1 MEPQHEERRL
11 TTILSADVIGYIR
24 LMVDG
29 EAGTLAALKT
39 YHNEPFGSKVAQY
52 RGRTI
57 NLTGDGAIVEFVSVV
72 GTGRTECL
80 EPRPKHAANSQP
92 DVEF

>member
-1 MEPQHEERRL
+1 MEPQDVEQRL
-11 TTILSADVIGYIR
+11 TTILAADIVGYSRLIGE
-24 LMVDG
+24 D

-39 YHNEPFGSKVAQY
+39 YHNELFGSKVAQY
-52 RGRTI
+52 RGHTI
-57 NLTGDGAIVEFVSVV
+57 NLMGDGAIVEFVSVV
-72 GTGRTECL
+72 GMGRTECL